1 MSYEQ
6 ETTWEFATAGN
17 VSFGVGAVEELGDIA
32 AGRGAEHALVV
43 TDQGVVEAGVADRVT
58 AALAPA
64 ETTLFDDVEPD
75 PDIDTFERAVEAA
88 VAADPDLIVGLGG
101 GSSMDVAKTASVVAE
116 HGGDVL
122 DYVAPPTGEGVP
134 VPGPGIPTVGVPTTA
149 GTGAE
154 TSPVTVI
161 SLPAEDL
168 KVGISSRH
176 QRPDVALVDPA
187 LTVSLPP
194 GPTASSGMDALCHA
208 IEAYVTRRYDA
219 KPAPDSR
226 AERPDY
232 GGRTPFTD
240 QFARAAIERVS
251 DNLRRAV
258 DNGQDLAARRE
269 MALGSLMAGMA
280 FTNAGVG
287 ACHAVA
293 MAVGAIE
300 HTPHGV
306 TIALTL
312 PAVIRYNATSAPER
326 YAEIAE
332 LLGEPTDGLA
342 RDEAATAAAR
352 GVEKLAAD
360 VGIDG
365 GLSSLGVSESDVPH
379 LAERAS
385 QLERLT
391 AGNPRRVDRE
401 ALEAIIREAL

>member
-1 MSYEQ
+1 MSYAP
-6 ETTWEFATAGN
+6 ETVWEFATAD
-17 VSFGVGAVEELGDIA
+17 VTFGTGAVEELSDIA
-32 AGRGAEHALVV
+32 AGHDAEHAMVI
-43 TDQGVVEAGVADRVT
+43 TDQGVVEAGVADQVT
-58 AALAPA
+58 AALEPVDC
-64 ETTLFDDVEPD
+64 TLFDSVEPD
-75 PDIDTFERAVEAA
+75 PDITTFERAVEAA
-88 VAADPDLIVGLGG
+88 VDADPDLVVGLGG
-101 GSSMDVAKTASVVAE
+101 GSSMDVAKTTSVVAE

-122 DYVAPPTGEGVP
+122 DYVAPPTGDGVP
-134 VPGPGIPTVGVPTTA
+134 VPGPGIPTVGVPTTS

-161 SLPAEDL
+161 SLPEEDL
-168 KVGISSRH
+168 KVGISSRY

-187 LTVSLPP
+187 LTVTLPP

-219 KPAPDSR
+219 KPAPERR
-226 AERPDY
+226 ADRPDY
-232 GGRTPFTD
+232 GGRSPFTD
-240 QFARAAIERVS
+240 QFARSAIERVG

-258 DNGQDLAARRE
+258 DNGQDLQARRE
-269 MALGSLMAGMA
+269 MAMGSLMAGMA

-312 PAVIRYNATSAPER
+312 PSVIRYNASSAPER
-326 YAEIAE
+326 YAEIAD
-332 LLGEPTDGLA
+332 LLGESVDGLS
-342 RDEAATAAAR
+342 RDDAAEAAAEA
-352 GVEKLAAD
+352 VQKLAAD

-365 GLSSLGVSESDVPH
+365 GLASLGVSESDVPH

-391 AGNPRRVDRE
+391 AGNPRRVGRE
-401 ALEAIIREAL
+401 ELETIIRGAL